1 MSSVMLL
8 LVSLASGDIQ
18 ASATGTMDELRL
30 ARPGVSW
37 LSRDWDLVTADKTI
51 VIPSPGWSQRII
63 INIHTNIIN
72 LIVSCYRAQI
82 QWHAQI
88 TLRQTLSQPNNK
100 IRESSKTI
108 QNSFKL
114 ENIKTLLAPP
124 ISPRCH
130 NVGSVSAFCIKLQ
143 RELKVP

>member
-1 MSSVMLL
+1 MSL
-8 LVSLASGDIQ
+8 LVCLAIF
-18 ASATGTMDELRL
+18 
-30 ARPGVSW
+30 RPRPLGQWMSWGWPGPCVSW

-82 QWHAQI
+82 QWRAQI

-100 IRESSKTI
+100 IRESSETI
-108 QNSFKL
+108 QLRFKL

-124 ISPRCH
+124 RCS
-130 NVGSVSAFCIKLQ
+130 NVRSLSRLAAAVSS
-143 RELKVP
+143 